1 MYCNR
6 CGREILYGTMCRS
19 CETLN
24 KYQPR
29 IYDTGSRMAG
39 FGKALTATIL
49 STVGFIITYITFLA
63 SAFGAYG
70 STFVG
75 IFISLPLII
84 IPMIFS
90 IKSITLFMRCKREGM
105 VKPIPTLIL
114 GINGLVNSVG
124 AILMAVLS
132 LFFAAIFASIL

>member
-1 MYCNR
+1 
-6 CGREILYGTMCRS
+6 MCRS

-63 SAFGAYG
+63 SAFGNYE
-70 STFVG
+70 STFAG
-75 IFISLPLII
+75 IFISLPLTI

-114 GINGLVNSVG
+114 GINGLVNSVV
-124 AILMAVLS
+124 AILMGVLS